1 MQLNYQSTET
11 DQSYA
16 GRIFMFVRRN
26 IWLFLLDFL
35 TLIFLI
41 IPPYSWQ
48 ETQLIIL
55 LLFVLLIRDIFI
67 FRLAYNHMG
76 QFVAKGNNV
85 IIRYIKGSKLTDE
98 MEEWLP
104 DMDLEIRYTLGF
116 PVLYILKENGIIFKQ
131 YPFGDWNGERMR
143 EFIESFYD
151 YKKEQNLWKIYKG
164 QE

>member
-35 TLIFLI
+35 TLVFLI

-67 FRLAYNHMG
+67 LRLAYNHLG
-76 QFVAKGNNV
+76 RFVAKGNNV
-85 IIRYIKGSKLTDE
+85 IIQYMKGSKLTNE
-98 MEEWLP
+98 IEEWLP
-104 DMDLEIRYTLGF
+104 DMDLEIRYSLGF
-116 PVLYILKENGIIFKQ
+116 PVLYILKENSIIFKQ
-131 YPFGDWNGERMR
+131 YPFGDWNGEKMR